1 MLAVQHLPELERPGV
16 KRALSLG
23 RASASA
29 CARSMRR
36 ASFLLGVMALQAGA
50 QPRRVATAT
59 AAYVPPAGSWES
71 RPAASLGLDPARLDS
86 AVAFAIAN
94 ESRAPRDQFESNSIG
109 FAREPFGEPLGPFAT
124 RGPSSGIVIRKGFVV
139 ATWGD
144 PTAVEMTHSVT
155 KSLLSTVIGL
165 AVSRN
170 LIRSVNDTVRPY
182 VGPIYALNAPPGPGA
197 GTGGAFVDPFNSTH
211 NRRLTW
217 DHLLRQVSDWEGT
230 LWDKPDWADRPEGN
244 ADSWRTRPRN
254 APGTVYKYNDVRVNA
269 LALAALAVWRRPLP
283 EVARELIL
291 DPIGASPTWRWY
303 GYRNSWVLLDGRA
316 IQSVSGGG
324 HWGGGLFISAW
335 DMARFGLLSLRK
347 GKWGES
353 QVVPSSWIEYA
364 TTPTPANV
372 GYGVMNHFLNVDGKL
387 MPSAP
392 RTAFAHL
399 GNGTN
404 AIVVDPEHDLV
415 IVVRWIQNDQLDGV
429 VKRVIAAINP

>member
-1 MLAVQHLPELERPGV
+1 MTRFRGA
-16 KRALSLG
+16 
-23 RASASA
+23 RASGNAPSRRMLLAAALLLVASA
-29 CARSMRR
+29 AH
-36 ASFLLGVMALQAGA
+36 A
-50 QPRRVATAT
+50 QPRRPATAP
-59 AAYVPPAGSWES
+59 YVPPAGSWES
-71 RPAASLGLDPARLDS
+71 RPAAALGFDAAKLDS
-86 AVAFAIAN
+86 AVAFATAS
-94 ESRAPRDQFESNSIG
+94 ETKSPRDQFESNAIG
-109 FAREPFGEPLGPFAT
+109 FAREPYGEPLGPYAT
-124 RGPSSGIVIRKGFVV
+124 RGPASGVIIRRGYVA

-155 KSLLSTVIGL
+155 KSLLSTVVGL
-165 AVSRN
+165 AVARG

-182 VGPIYALNAPPGPGA
+182 IGPIYALNAPPSPGS
-197 GTGGAFVDPFNSTH
+197 GTGGAFIDAFGSPH

-244 ADSWRTRPRN
+244 ADTWRTRPRN
-254 APGTVYKYNDVRVNA
+254 EPGTAYKYNDVRVNA
-269 LALAALAVWRRPLP
+269 LALAALSVWRRPLP
-283 EVARELIL
+283 EVARELLL

-303 GYRNSWVLLDGRA
+303 GYKNSWVLLDGRA
-316 IQSVSGGG
+316 VQSVSGGG
-324 HWGGGLFISAW
+324 HWGGGLFISGW

-347 GKWGES
+347 GKWGDA
-353 QVVPSSWIEYA
+353 QVVPESWIAYA
-364 TTPTPANV
+364 TTPTKANV

-415 IVVRWIQNDQLDGV
+415 IVVRWVQNNQLDGV
-429 VKRVIAAINP
+429 VKRVLAAINP